1 MSFPTR
7 VTGPLVRVLISFIH
21 AFDDGV
27 ELHGWAIKKSAGLTG
42 AATYKMLDRLEDA
55 GWIAGRW
62 APSAEPGRPQR
73 RLYRLTPTGEPAARA
88 IVAERRPEALH
99 RTADQPGHLPT
110 PRPTHKALSTVL
122 GILGRFRPSI
132 PW

>member
-7 VTGPLVRVLISFIH
+7 VTRPLVRVLVAFVE
-21 AFDDGV
+21 AFDDDR

-55 GWIAGRW
+55 GWIDGRW
-62 APSAEPGRPQR
+62 EPSPEPGRPQR

-88 IVAERRPEALH
+88 IVAERCPEALR
-99 RTADQPGHLPT
+99 RTGEPARLRAPARKPGE
-110 PRPTHKALSTVL
+110 A
-122 GILGRFRPSI
+122 I
-132 PW
+132 